1 MAKQKLGKR
10 YRLLLLRSAWD
21 RLWQSTLWI
30 GLLLAVLWVVLAI
43 LAPSV
48 NPLFDTLLFIGAAVV
63 LVLALLTFLV
73 RGFCYIQAHPDHVRM
88 VTPLLQIKISYRRIR
103 SVRNSELQDI
113 FPPKSVRWAVRDLL
127 EPFYGTS
134 AVILELNG
142 YPVSPMLL
150 RLLLPPTMLMP
161 KGTGL
166 VLVVKDWMALSTE
179 LDAFN
184 DNFRMSRGPRP
195 TVGYGMYQRPKK

>member
-1 MAKQKLGKR
+1 
-10 YRLLLLRSAWD
+10 LLL
-21 RLWQSTLWI
+21 
-30 GLLLAVLWVVLAI
+30 
-43 LAPSV
+43 
-48 NPLFDTLLFIGAAVV
+48 
-63 LVLALLTFLV
+63 
-73 RGFCYIQAHPDHVRM
+73 
-88 VTPLLQIKISYRRIR
+88 KISYRRIR

-179 LDAFN
+179 LDSFN

-195 TVGYGMYQRPKK
+195 TVGYGMYQKPKK